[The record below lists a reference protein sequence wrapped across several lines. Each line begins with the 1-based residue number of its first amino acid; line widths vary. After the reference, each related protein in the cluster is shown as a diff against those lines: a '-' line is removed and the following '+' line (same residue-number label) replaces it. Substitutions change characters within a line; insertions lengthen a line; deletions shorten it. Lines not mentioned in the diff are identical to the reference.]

1 MRRLFLVSFSILIA
15 NITVYSQSFNDY
27 LNSAKK
33 GDPKAQ
39 YAVGVCY
46 HKGEDVN
53 KDLQKAAEW
62 WLKSAQQGYVY
73 AQYWIARSYHYGEGV
88 SEDLTKAFEWY
99 LKAAEQEHVGAQF
112 LIGDFY
118 FRGLGVDKNLSKAFG
133 WYLKAAEHGQ
143 LWAQYMV
150 GVFYYEGNG
159 VSKDLAKSFEWWL
172 KSAEQ
177 GYVYAQYCVGECYH
191 YGEGVPM
198 DLTKAFNW
206 YLKAAEQGDVASQI
220 AVAGCYNE
228 GLGVNLNII
237 KSFEWAKKA
246 AEQGDSYGQYLIGYY
261 YAQGKGVQQDYQKAV
276 EWYEKSASQGY
287 AWAYNNLAYLYINGN
302 GVDRNANKAFDL
314 IDKAINLDPE
324 NISFYDSKGEFYSI
338 LGDKVKALDMWNKML
353 SIDAKSIDEGTNFA
367 QYIQTLNIN
376 LEKEIESN
384 KWKIEPQFDYAGHFV
399 NNLAIVNVNG
409 KYGFINRQGTFIVK
423 PQYASVRDFKNG
435 FALIGNV
442 HKDKTI
448 WGFVDN
454 FGKVILQPLYI
465 DMKDFSEGLF
475 AYKSSLSGRWG
486 FMDSKGKFVIKDSY
500 IEVTSFKDGFALVDD
515 GSNKGLINKQGKFI
529 EKYSRSEYNKLK
541 SKYIEESASNNID
554 IDYYPIYAGA
564 KWGYKRISLVGY
576 INSNV
581 ENWDNFLSS
590 QLKNIGSYEEY
601 LKMHIETDINEWQRK
616 GEFEPTSK
624 WKERVNEE
632 TRRKRIEN
640 LTIKYRNEYEE
651 KLVVYKKRYA
661 ELAKEYEREYNKY
674 RDEYYTLISQSEE
687 KEFEQ
692 AYFELMTYDADN
704 QSFLIK
710 SDKQGDI
717 LISVPLE
724 EAPSFKQNWNTIK
737 NTITP
742 SFVPSGDDV
751 VLTSVTVTNGNK
763 KYVYDINTQAKY
775 AVTDINYN
783 FDPVEIS
790 IPDVADV
797 NYIFDPVEVI
807 QSTVVQ
813 TSPTV
818 KGLEAN
824 NATIERKKIDATK
837 QSDVDVNIP
846 QSTKLKS
853 SNTFVVIIANE
864 DYQRVSDVT
873 FAANDGKLF
882 AEYCTKALGLP
893 QNHVMLYTDAT
904 LGNMLGAV
912 NRMKEIGEAYSG
924 KANII
929 FYYAGHGIPDET
941 SKDAYLLPVDGDGSS
956 VRTCYKQSELFAELA
971 SIKANSVVVLMDAC
985 FSGAQRGD
993 GMLMAARGVAIKAK
1007 KSNPL
1012 GNMVV
1017 FSAAQ
1022 GDETA
1027 YPYKEQRH
1035 GMFTYYLLK
1044 KLQETKGEATLG
1056 EISDYV
1062 TSEVRKQ
1069 SIVINGK
1076 MQTPTLTSSSAIG
1089 DTWRNWKLK

>member
-1 MRRLFLVSFSILIA
+1 MKALSRMLLLVVVASFSLSLYGQ
-15 NITVYSQSFNDY
+15 NN
-27 LNSAKK
+27 
-33 GDPKAQ
+33 
-39 YAVGVCY
+39 
-46 HKGEDVN
+46 KGELFTKGLNYFYGINNVN
-53 KDLQKAAEW
+53 KDYSQAYKCFIELAE
-62 WLKSAQQGYVY
+62 SGMPE
-73 AQYWIARSYHYGEGV
+73 AQYMVSFCCLYGLGTNENETEAFNWMLKASKQGLPDALFRIGQYYINGWGCSIDEKKGFNYLLQAADIGVEQAQDMVGGCYMEGV
-88 SEDLTKAFEWY
+88 GVEKDEKKGFSWR
-99 LKAAEQEHVGAQF
+99 LKAAEKGLAIAQNSVGWYYATGQ
-112 LIGDFY
+112 GT
-118 FRGLGVDKNLSKAFG
+118 GVD
-133 WYLKAAEHGQ
+133 Y
-143 LWAQYMV
+143 
-150 GVFYYEGNG
+150 
-159 VSKDLAKSFEWWL
+159 
-172 KSAEQ
+172 
-177 GYVYAQYCVGECYH
+177 
-191 YGEGVPM
+191 
-198 DLTKAFNW
+198 
-206 YLKAAEQGDVASQI
+206 
-220 AVAGCYNE
+220 
-228 GLGVNLNII
+228 
-237 KSFEWAKKA
+237 KKA
-246 AEQGDSYGQYLIGYY
+246 L
-261 YAQGKGVQQDYQKAV
+261 
-276 EWYEKSASQGY
+276 EWYEKSAAQNES
-287 AWAYNNLAYLYINGN
+287 WAFNNMAYLYFKGN
-302 GVDRNANKAFDL
+302 GVEKDINKAFTL
-314 IDKAINLDPE
+314 VDKAIELEPE

-338 LGDKVKALDMWNKML
+338 LGNKVKALDMWNKML
-353 SIDAKSIDEGTNFA
+353 SIDAESIDKETKFA
-367 QYIQTLNIN
+367 QYIKNLNIDF
-376 LEKEIESN
+376 EKEIESN

-399 NNLAIVNVNG
+399 ENLAIVEVNG

-423 PQYASVRDFKNG
+423 PQYAFVRDFKNG
-435 FALIGNV
+435 LALIGNAY
-442 HKDKTI
+442 KDKVI

-465 DMKDFSEGLF
+465 DMKDFSEGF
-475 AYKSSLSGRWG
+475 IAYKSTVSDKWG
-486 FMDSKGKFVIKDSY
+486 FLDSKGKIAITDRY
-500 IEVTSFKDGFALVDD
+500 IEVSSFKDGFALVDD
-515 GSNKGLINKQGKFI
+515 GSTKGLINKLGKFV
-529 EKYSRSEYNKLK
+529 EKYSRSEYDKLK
-541 SKYIEESASNNID
+541 SQYIEESASNNID
-554 IDYYPIYAGA
+554 IDYYPVYTGG
-564 KWGYKRISLVGY
+564 KWGYKRISLEDY

-581 ENWDNFLSS
+581 KTWDNFMSS
-590 QLKNIGSYEEY
+590 HLKNIGSYEEY
-601 LKMHIETDINEWQRK
+601 LKIHIETDINEWQRK

-651 KLVVYKKRYA
+651 KLAVYKKRYA

-674 RDEYYTLISQSEE
+674 RDEYYTLISQSKE

-717 LISVPLE
+717 LMSVPLE
-724 EAPSFKQNWNTIK
+724 EAPAFKQNWNTIK

-742 SFVPSGDDV
+742 TFVPSGDDV
-751 VLTSVTVTNGNK
+751 VLTSVTITNGNK
-763 KYVYDINTQAKY
+763 KYVYDSHTQAKY

-790 IPDVADV
+790 LPDVADV
-797 NYIFDPVEVI
+797 NYTFDPVEVI

-813 TSPTV
+813 TSPMV

-824 NATIERKKIDATK
+824 NATIERKSIDATK

-846 QSTKLKS
+846 QSIKLKN
-853 SNTFVVIIANE
+853 SNKFVVIIANE

-882 AEYCTKALGLP
+882 AEYCTKTLGLP

-941 SKDAYLLPVDGDGSS
+941 SKDAYLLPVDGDGAS

-971 SIKANSVVVLMDAC
+971 SIKANSVVVFMDAC
-985 FSGAQRGD
+985 FSGAQRGA

-1056 EISDYV
+1056 EICDYV

-1089 DTWRNWKLK
+1089 DSWRNWKLK

>member
-1 MRRLFLVSFSILIA
+1 MRRLFFVLFSFLIA
-15 NITVYSQSFNDY
+15 NIAVYSQSFKDY
-27 LNSAKK
+27 LNSAKI
-33 GDPKAQ
+33 GNAEAQ
-39 YAVGVCY
+39 YNVAICY
-46 HKGEDVN
+46 YKGEGVSQDF
-53 KDLQKAAEW
+53 QKSAEW
-62 WLKSAQQGYVY
+62 WLKSAQQGHVN
-73 AQYWIARSYHYGEGV
+73 AQYCIARSYHYGEGV
-88 SEDLTKAFEWY
+88 FKDLSKAFEWY
-99 LKAAEQEHVGAQF
+99 LKAAEQGHVGAQF
-112 LIGDFY
+112 IVGEFY
-118 FRGLGVDKNLSKAFG
+118 FNGFGVNKDFNKAVG
-133 WYLKAAEHGQ
+133 WYLKAAKNGQ
-143 LWAQYMV
+143 AFAQYVV
-150 GVFYYEGNG
+150 GGLYYEGNG
-159 VSKDLAKSFEWWL
+159 LIKDLTKSFEWWL

-177 GYVYAQYCVGECYH
+177 GFVYAQYWIGECYR
-191 YGEGVPM
+191 YGEGIEQDSV
-198 DLTKAFNW
+198 KAFEW
-206 YLKAAEQGDVASQI
+206 YLKSAEQGYVKAQI
-220 AVAGCYNE
+220 AVADCYNE
-228 GLGVNLNII
+228 GFGGELNEI

-246 AEQGDSYGQYLIGYY
+246 AEQNDSYAQYLVGYY
-261 YAQGKGVQQDYQKAV
+261 YAQGKGISQNYKKAV
-276 EWYEKSASQGY
+276 EWYEKSAEQGY
-287 AWAYNNLAYLYINGN
+287 AWAYNNLAYLYINGK
-302 GVDRNANKAFDL
+302 GIIRDVDKAFNL
-314 IDKAINLDPE
+314 VDKAINLEPE
-324 NISFYDSKGEFYSI
+324 NLSFYDSKGEFYSI
-338 LGDKVKALDMWNKML
+338 LGDKDKALDMWNKML
-353 SIDAKSIDEGTNFA
+353 SIDAESIDKETKFA
-367 QYIQTLNIN
+367 QYIKNLNID
-376 LEKEIESN
+376 LEKEVKNN
-384 KWKIEPQFDYAGHFV
+384 KWIINPQFDYAGHFV
-399 NNLAIVNVNG
+399 ENLAIVKVNG
-409 KYGFINRQGTFIVK
+409 KYGFINREGTFIVK
-423 PQYASVRDFKNG
+423 PQYTSVRDFKNG
-435 FALIGNV
+435 LALIGNV
-442 HKDKTI
+442 YRDKTI

-465 DMKDFSEGLF
+465 DMKDFSEGF
-475 AYKSSLSGRWG
+475 IAYKSSLSEKWG
-486 FMDSKGKFVIKDSY
+486 FLDSKGSIIITDRY
-500 IEVTSFKDGFALVDD
+500 IEVSSFKDGYALVDD
-515 GSNKGLINKQGKFI
+515 GSTKGLINKQGKFI
-529 EKYSRSEYNKLK
+529 KKYSWSEYNKLK
-541 SKYIEESASNNID
+541 AQYIEENALNNID
-554 IDYYPIYAGA
+554 INYYPINTEG
-564 KWGYKRISLVGY
+564 KWGYKRISLEGY

-581 ENWDNFLSS
+581 EKWDNFLSS

-601 LKMHIETDINEWQRK
+601 LKIHIETDINEWQRK

-632 TRRKRIEN
+632 TRRKKIDD

-651 KLVVYKKRYA
+651 KLAAYKKRYA
-661 ELAKEYEREYNKY
+661 ELTKEYERKYNKS
-674 RDEYYTLISQSEE
+674 RDEYYTLISQSKE

-717 LISVPLE
+717 LMSVPLE

-737 NTITP
+737 QTITP
-742 SFVPSGDDV
+742 TFVPSGDDV

-763 KYVYDINTQAKY
+763 KYVYDSHTQAKY

-783 FDPVEIS
+783 FDPIEIS

-797 NYIFDPVEVI
+797 NYTFDPVEVI

-813 TSPTV
+813 TSPMV

-824 NATIERKKIDATK
+824 NATIERKSIDATK

-846 QSTKLKS
+846 QSTKLKN
-853 SNTFVVIIANE
+853 SNTFAVLIANE

-971 SIKANSVVVLMDAC
+971 SIKANSVVVFMDAC

-1089 DTWRNWKLK
+1089 DSWRNWKLK